1 MHDLTPGIQA
11 SHATAFPRV
20 SGAEVRLFTTGRCT
34 AFVLFVLLCMIVTG
48 CAGGASST
56 TTSASGPAPMPT
68 PVGGPS
74 PTPTPG
80 PTPSP
85 TPTPS
90 GHSVAL
96 SWSPSS
102 STDVVSYNV
111 YRSSA
116 SSGPFTKIGNASGT
130 NFTDSSV
137 QAGQTYFYT
146 VTSVDNKNVEST
158 EPTPVSVTTP
168 SS

>member
-1 MHDLTPGIQA
+1 VTWCRGEILKVFAKGPCI
-11 SHATAFPRV
+11 TA
-20 SGAEVRLFTTGRCT
+20 
-34 AFVLFVLLCMIVTG
+34 VLFGLLCLSIAG

-56 TTSASGPAPMPT
+56 TTPGPT
-68 PVGGPS
+68 

-80 PTPSP
+80 PGPNPTPTPTPSP
-85 TPTPS
+85 TPAPS
-90 GHSVAL
+90 SHSVAL

-102 STDVVSYNV
+102 SSGVVSYNV

-116 SSGPFTKIGNASGT
+116 SSGPFTKIGNASAT

-137 QAGQTYFYT
+137 QSGQTYFYT
-146 VTSVDNKNVEST
+146 VTAVDGANVESS
-158 EPTPVSVTTP
+158 EAAPVSATVP